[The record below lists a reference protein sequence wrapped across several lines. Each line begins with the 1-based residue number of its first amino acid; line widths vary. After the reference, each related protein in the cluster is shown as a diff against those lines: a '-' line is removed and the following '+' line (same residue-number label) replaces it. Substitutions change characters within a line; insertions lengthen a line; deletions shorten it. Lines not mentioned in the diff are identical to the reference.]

1 MKVSNCCF
9 VKGEAWA
16 SAFNK
21 LDYEKAEL
29 CPKCGEHCEYIE
41 ETTNITK
48 WKFSEI
54 EPIKGTYIS
63 MVWEDGSDCECI
75 YNGLDLSI
83 KPLPIYWYLPKNNF

>member
-1 MKVSNCCF
+1 MKVSNCCGVVGNYGF
-9 VKGEAWA
+9 RHDDDTTFE
-16 SAFNK
+16 
-21 LDYEKAEL
+21 YREL
-29 CPKCGEHCEYIE
+29 CPKCWEHCEYIE